1 MILQKTVDHNR
12 LPFNSMHI
20 ASVAFAHS
28 FVQATI
34 HFVVTQNLYPIYDTL
49 NHRNSNVCA
58 ILTNLIITTSF
69 ILQAILVGKNAKLGV
84 SGQGVNM
91 NTIGDLKS
99 PDGYT

>member
-28 FVQATI
+28 FVRATI
-34 HFVVTQNLYPIYDTL
+34 HFVVTQNLYPINDTL

-58 ILTNLIITTSF
+58 VLTNLIITTSF